1 MSDTLVLIAIV
12 LAALSGFPGLFS
24 VSRSAFGELMATV
37 LLVGA
42 SITGTVGALSALAAA
57 KSGTTLPMTLPWKC
71 FGAALQ
77 VHTDGIAAV
86 FLLPVFLVS
95 GAGAVYGL
103 EYWSG
108 HDHPDNGRK
117 LRLFYGLL
125 TAALALLLI
134 AHSTILFLFGW
145 EIMALAAFFLVTTE
159 DEDES
164 VREAGLVYLV
174 ATRVGTLLLFA
185 MFGLLRV
192 MTGEFSFVAPLPG
205 TAPGLASSV
214 FLLALVGFGFK
225 AGMMPLHM
233 WLPGAH
239 ASAPSH
245 VSALMSGVLIKMG
258 IYGLVRITSLFA
270 QPPLWWGTLLLG
282 LGVVS
287 GVLGVVFAIAQH
299 DIKRLLAYHSVENI
313 GIIVIGLGTAMIG
326 RSLGRADLMVLGLA
340 GALLHVWNHG
350 LFKAL
355 LFLSA
360 GAVVHATH
368 TREIDQ
374 LGGLLKSMPRTAC
387 FFLVGAVAICGLPPL
402 NGFVSELF
410 VYLGLFRTATSA
422 GTHAWLA
429 GAVAAPALALIGA
442 LALSCFVKVFG
453 ATFLG
458 HPRSAHAEHVHE
470 CGARMQGPM
479 LALALPC
486 VLIGLLPVLTAPVL
500 DAAVAAWAPVSGGHV
515 LRLAELAPF
524 GAMTLVGVA
533 LLALLA
539 AGSALLTF
547 GLSRSSVTSAGTWD
561 CGYAAPAPSMQYS
574 SSSFAQMS
582 VGLFSWAL
590 HPRVHR
596 AEIEGPFPKPTDFH
610 THTPDVVLDR
620 LLMPSIQ
627 GIGRAFSWLRWIQQ
641 GSVHL
646 YLGYVVLTVIVLH
659 LWP

>member
-1 MSDTLVLIAIV
+1 MSDTLVLVAIV
-12 LAALSGFPGLFS
+12 LAALSGVPGLFIGR
-24 VSRSAFGELMATV
+24 RSAFGAFTAAV
-37 LLVGA
+37 LLVSA
-42 SITGTVGALSALAAA
+42 SISGALGAISALATSSSA
-57 KSGTTLPMTLPWKC
+57 MTLPWRC

-77 VHTDGIAAV
+77 VHTDEIAAM
-86 FLLPVFLVS
+86 FLLPVFLVA
-95 GAGAVYGL
+95 GAGAIYGL

-108 HDHPDNGRK
+108 HDHPDNTRK
-117 LRLFYGLL
+117 LRLFYGLM
-125 TAALALLLI
+125 TAAMALLLI

-145 EIMALAAFFLVTTE
+145 ELMALAAFFLVTTQ
-159 DEDES
+159 DEDSS

-174 ATRVGTLLLFA
+174 ATRAGTLVLFA

-192 MTGEFSFVAPLPG
+192 VTGEFSFVAPPAG
-205 TAPGLASSV
+205 CDPSLASAV
-214 FLLALVGFGFK
+214 FLLAVVGFGLK
-225 AGMMPLHM
+225 AGVMPLHM

-270 QPPLWWGTLLLG
+270 EPPFWWGTMLLV

-287 GVLGVVFAIAQH
+287 GVLGVAFAIAQH

-313 GIIVIGLGTAMIG
+313 GIIVMGLGTALLG
-326 RSLGRADLMVLGLA
+326 RSLGRSDLVTLGLA

-368 TREIDQ
+368 TREIDEH
-374 LGGLLKSMPRTAC
+374 GGLLKSMPRTAL

-402 NGFVSELF
+402 NGFVSEWLL
-410 VYLGLFRTATSA
+410 YLGLLRTATSVS
-422 GTHAWLA
+422 THAWLA
-429 GAVAAPALALIGA
+429 GALAAPALALIGA
-442 LALSCFVKVFG
+442 LALACFVKVFG

-458 HPRSAHAEHVHE
+458 HPRSAHAQHAHE
-470 CGARMQGPM
+470 CGARMLGPM
-479 LALALPC
+479 LVLAFPC
-486 VLIGLLPVLTAPVL
+486 VLIGLLPGLTAPAL
-500 DAAVAAWAPVSGGHV
+500 DAAVSAWARVSGGHAV
-515 LRLAELAPF
+515 RLADLAPF
-524 GAMTLVGVA
+524 GSITFVGVA
-533 LLALLA
+533 LLALVTA
-539 AGSALLTF
+539 CSAVLL
-547 GLSRSSVTSAGTWD
+547 LRMSRSAVTSTATWS
-561 CGYAAPAPSMQYS
+561 CGYAAPASSMQYTA
-574 SSSFAQMS
+574 SSFAQMS

-590 HPRVHR
+590 QPQVHQ
-596 AEIEGPFPKPTDFH
+596 ADVAGPFPKATSFD
-610 THTPDVVLDR
+610 THTPDMVLDR
-620 LLMPSIQ
+620 LLLPAIENL
-627 GIGRAFSWLRWIQQ
+627 GRAFSWLRWIQQ

>member
-1 MSDTLVLIAIV
+1 MSDTLVLVAIA
-12 LAALSGFPGLFS
+12 LAALSGVPGLFCA
-24 VSRSAFGELMATV
+24 SRSAGAARV
-37 LLVGA
+37 AAGLLVSA
-42 SITGTVGALSALAAA
+42 SIIGALGGLRALAAPT
-57 KSGTTLPMTLPWKC
+57 SPTSLPWKC

-95 GAGAVYGL
+95 GAGAIYGL

-108 HDHPDNGRK
+108 SEHPDNARK

-125 TAALALLLI
+125 TAALALLLV

-145 EIMALAAFFLVTTE
+145 EIMALSAFFLVTTE
-159 DEDES
+159 DHEES
-164 VREAGLVYLV
+164 VREAGLVYLI
-174 ATRVGTLLLFA
+174 ATRFGTLALFA

-192 MTGEFSFVAPLPG
+192 MTGQFAFVAPASG
-205 TAPGLASSV
+205 SAPGVASAV
-214 FLLALVGFGFK
+214 FLLAVVGFGFK
-225 AGMMPLHM
+225 AGIMPLHM

-258 IYGLVRITSLFA
+258 IYGLVRITSLFE
-270 QPPLWWGTLLLG
+270 QPPLWWGTLLLV

-313 GIIVIGLGTAMIG
+313 GIIVIGLGIAMLG
-326 RSLGRADLMVLGLA
+326 RSLGRADLVTLGLA

-368 TREIDQ
+368 TREIDE
-374 LGGLLKSMPRTAC
+374 LGGLLRAMPRTAS

-402 NGFVSELF
+402 NGFVSEML
-410 VYLGLFRTATSA
+410 VYLGLLRTATST
-422 GTHAWLA
+422 GNQAWLA
-429 GAVAAPALALIGA
+429 GALAAPALALIGA

-458 HPRSAHAEHVHE
+458 HPRSAHAKHAHE
-470 CGARMQGPM
+470 CGPRMLGPM
-479 LALALPC
+479 LLLAAPC
-486 VLIGLLPVLTAPVL
+486 VLIGLLPALTASTL
-500 DAAVAAWAPVSGGHV
+500 EAATAAWLPASGSQV
-515 LRLAELAPF
+515 VRLAQLAPF
-524 GAMTLVGVA
+524 AAIT
-533 LLALLA
+533 LLAL
-539 AGSALLTF
+539 ALL
-547 GLSRSSVTSAGTWD
+547 GLVAACWALLSVRVSRGSVSATGTWD

-574 SSSFAQMS
+574 ASSFAEMT

-590 HPRVHR
+590 RPQVHR
-596 AEIEGPFPKPTDFH
+596 SELGGPFPRPTTFH
-610 THTPDVVLDR
+610 THTPDAVLDR
-620 LLMPSIQ
+620 LLLPSIQ

-646 YLGYVVLTVIVLH
+646 YLGYVVLTVIALH